1 LNVLPD
7 IGLHPVLVDIGAS
20 GNPPSVWKPNPPS
33 VWKPL
38 AKQSVYVGFDPDLRE
53 MKETAGSGFYKRI
66 IVNEAIS
73 ADPSKR
79 TVSFFLT
86 KFPFCSSTLEP
97 DTQAL
102 SNFHFYDE
110 FTVERV
116 TAAPATTL
124 ELVLRRLALDHLDW
138 LKLDT
143 QGTDLRIFMSL
154 PDNLRSRVLAL
165 DVEPGLIDAY
175 KGEDLFVDTHT
186 ALLKEGFW
194 LSDLNI
200 GKAVRV
206 RESSLTAIIPDKTHH
221 STFARRAMKKSPA
234 WCEARYLRTMESMQ
248 ANRFRP
254 SEYIL
259 LWAFAL
265 ADGQT
270 GFAMDVALEYE
281 RLFDRDEAGATMKR
295 RTLIVLRKK
304 AAVLLPLI
312 KIKRGLDRARG
323 RKV

>member
-1 LNVLPD
+1 MLPD
-7 IGLHPVLVDIGAS
+7 TGLHPVLVDVGAS
-20 GNPPSVWKPNPPS
+20 GDPPLI
-33 VWKPL
+33 WKPL

-73 ADPSKR
+73 ADPSQR
-79 TVSFFLT
+79 AVNFFLT

-97 DTQAL
+97 DTQSL

-116 TAAPATTL
+116 TSAPATTL
-124 ELVLRRLALDHLDW
+124 ESVLRRLELDHLDW

-154 PDNLRSRVLAL
+154 PENLRSRVLAL

-175 KGEDLFVDTHT
+175 KGEDLFVDTHA

-194 LSDLNI
+194 LSDLNL

-206 RESSLTAIIPDKTHH
+206 RESSLTAIVPDKTHH
-221 STFARRAMKKSPA
+221 STFAKRAIKKTPA
-234 WCEARYLRTMESMQ
+234 WCEARYLRTLESMQ
-248 ANRFRP
+248 ASRFGR

-259 LWAFAL
+259 LWAFAM

-281 RLFDRDEAGATMKR
+281 RMFDRDEAGVTMKNN
-295 RTLIVLRKK
+295 TLTGLRKK
-304 AAVLLPLI
+304 ATILMPLI
-312 KIKRGLDRARG
+312 KIKKGLDRARG
-323 RKV
+323 RKF